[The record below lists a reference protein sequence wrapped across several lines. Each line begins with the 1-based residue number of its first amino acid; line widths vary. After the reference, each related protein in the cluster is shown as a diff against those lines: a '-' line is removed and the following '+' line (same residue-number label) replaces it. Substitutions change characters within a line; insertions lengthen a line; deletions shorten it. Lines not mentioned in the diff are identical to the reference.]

1 MRYACRSDGCPQ
13 DLPDGRATFL
23 YRGGLYNGIE
33 GIVLRN
39 RTKFCIKRHSTFQHL
54 AIGAEARPGGMG
66 VRGCPPWFKVSE
78 TQTCCYDT
86 GYPQIE
92 NLHDNCMYLSFCLCH
107 NDYFRFE

>member
-1 MRYACRSDGCPQ
+1 MHAEATGVPRICPM
-13 DLPDGRATFL
+13 
-23 YRGGLYNGIE
+23 GGLRSCTGGWLFNGIE

-66 VRGCPPWFKVSE
+66 VRGCPPWLKVSE

-86 GYPQIE
+86 GYPPIE